1 MVRKRQKG
9 GRAGVKPKRRGDPD
23 RDILR
28 FNMLCNVSR
37 TLLDLSSAERQIAY
51 KAAVPFVHV
60 PRELRA
66 QYDDYI
72 RMLKEAPLSRACA
85 LFRDCFSESQRKDMV
100 KFYSAIE
107 AARRSFPGAGPDVPE
122 ILEEPVWRRVMTEA
136 ATLHRMLA
144 GVLPQPPEWKQQ
156 N

>member
-1 MVRKRQKG
+1 MVPKRRKG
-9 GRAGVKPKRRGDPD
+9 GRARVKPKRRSDPD
-23 RDILR
+23 REILR
-28 FNMLCNVSR
+28 FNMLCNLSR

-72 RMLKEAPLSRACA
+72 RMLKEARLFWACA
-85 LFRDCFSESQRKDMV
+85 LFRDCFSESQRKAMI
-100 KFYSAIE
+100 KFDHVIE
-107 AARRSFPGAGPDVPE
+107 ATRRSFPDAGPDVPE
-122 ILEEPVWRRVMTEA
+122 ILEEPAWRRVMTEA
-136 ATLHRMLA
+136 AVLHRMLA
-144 GVLPQPPEWKQQ
+144 DVLPQPPEWKLR